1 MPLLSNPVLALL
13 GGAIL
18 LAVGLARARQ
28 PGKRIDFIYVFFGAI
43 LIIVGFLRE
52 LIGSGKLFGITVL
65 ETVQNGGWYQPNG
78 LFLLAPSAFF
88 IIGLLIW
95 ALRSWKPEQQ
105 EKE

>member
-43 LIIVGFLRE
+43 LIIVG
-52 LIGSGKLFGITVL
+52 IT
-65 ETVQNGGWYQPNG
+65 GAGM
-78 LFLLAPSAFF
+78 S
-88 IIGLLIW
+88 
-95 ALRSWKPEQQ
+95 
-105 EKE
+105 